1 MKKFLLIIIILTIF
15 YPFTVLAT
23 DTAKSS
29 IVMDIDSNRVL
40 YEKNANEKRLIAS
53 TTKIMTALLALESN
67 KMDNLVE
74 AKEEILKMYGTSIYL
89 SLHEKMKLRDLV
101 YGLMLRSGNDAA
113 IVIATYLSGSEEKFV
128 KKMNKKAKEIGMVNT
143 TFQNAHGLDEE
154 TKNYSTAHDMALLSS
169 YVYKNFKEYR
179 TITKTYKYQVQTD
192 EKSYLWYNRN
202 KLLKQY
208 EFCTGGK
215 NGYTPSAGKTLVT
228 TASKD
233 NLNLTIVTLKDSN
246 EYNTHKELY
255 ELMFN
260 KYKYYK
266 LVDKDNF
273 NIDNK
278 KLKDKVYIK
287 NSFTYPLTN
296 EEKEHIMIDTKVDT
310 SIKKGKVGYI
320 SIKLYNKEIGN
331 IKIYLKEK
339 KSQKK
344 KLFGFLNR

>member
-23 DTAKSS
+23 DTSKSS

-113 IVIATYLSGSEEKFV
+113 IVIATYLSGSEEEFV

-179 TITKTYKYQVQTD
+179 TITKTYKYQVQPE
-192 EKSYLWYNRN
+192 EKSYLWYNIN

-233 NLNLTIVTLKDSN
+233 NLNLTIVTLKDSD

-296 EEKEHIMIDTKVDT
+296 EEKEHIKIDTKVDT
-310 SIKKGKVGYI
+310 SIKKGKVGYM

-331 IKIYLKEK
+331 IKIYLKEAK
-339 KSQKK
+339 KDKK
-344 KLFGFLNR
+344 KLFSFLKN

>member
-1 MKKFLLIIIILTIF
+1 
-15 YPFTVLAT
+15 
-23 DTAKSS
+23 
-29 IVMDIDSNRVL
+29 MDIDSNRVL

-113 IVIATYLSGSEEKFV
+113 IVIATYLSGSEEEFV

-179 TITKTYKYQVQTD
+179 TITKTYKYQVQTE

-208 EFCTGGK
+208 PGVDGLKTGFTK
-215 NGYTPSAGKTLVT
+215 EAGYCIVT
-228 TASKD
+228 TCKKKDLRLIGVVMNEDKPQTRNEDMKGLLNFGFSKYQQ
-233 NLNLTIVTLKDSN
+233 VK
-246 EYNTHKELY
+246 LY
-255 ELMFN
+255 QKGE
-260 KYKYYK
+260 
-266 LVDKDNF
+266 V
-273 NIDNK
+273 
-278 KLKDKVYIK
+278 
-287 NSFTYPLTN
+287 
-296 EEKEHIMIDTKVDT
+296 IDTVKVKDMVEQKINVVSHKNLYYLSEKT
-310 SIKKGKVGYI
+310 NQEKFKKKIVFDSLQLPINQNKSIGKLI
-320 SIKLYNKEIGN
+320 LYNKDKAVASYPLYSEIN
-331 IKIYLKEK
+331 VK
-339 KSQKK
+339 KMSFLD
-344 KLFGFLNR
+344 KLLRVYKSLI

>member
-23 DTAKSS
+23 DTSKSS

-113 IVIATYLSGSEEKFV
+113 IVIATYLSGSEEEFV

-179 TITKTYKYQVQTD
+179 TITKTYKYQVQTE

-215 NGYTPSAGKTLVT
+215 MAIPLVLVKPS
-228 TASKD
+228 
-233 NLNLTIVTLKDSN
+233 N
-246 EYNTHKELY
+246 YC
-255 ELMFN
+255 
-260 KYKYYK
+260 
-266 LVDKDNF
+266 
-273 NIDNK
+273 
-278 KLKDKVYIK
+278 
-287 NSFTYPLTN
+287 
-296 EEKEHIMIDTKVDT
+296 
-310 SIKKGKVGYI
+310 
-320 SIKLYNKEIGN
+320 
-331 IKIYLKEK
+331 
-339 KSQKK
+339 
-344 KLFGFLNR
+344 

>member
-1 MKKFLLIIIILTIF
+1 
-15 YPFTVLAT
+15 
-23 DTAKSS
+23 
-29 IVMDIDSNRVL
+29 
-40 YEKNANEKRLIAS
+40 
-53 TTKIMTALLALESN
+53 
-67 KMDNLVE
+67 
-74 AKEEILKMYGTSIYL
+74 
-89 SLHEKMKLRDLV
+89 
-101 YGLMLRSGNDAA
+101 
-113 IVIATYLSGSEEKFV
+113 
-128 KKMNKKAKEIGMVNT
+128 
-143 TFQNAHGLDEE
+143 
-154 TKNYSTAHDMALLSS
+154 MALLSS

-179 TITKTYKYQVQTD
+179 TITKTYKYQVQTE

-233 NLNLTIVTLKDSN
+233 NLNLTIVTLKDSD

-331 IKIYLKEK
+331 IKIYLKRKKESEEK
-339 KSQKK
+339 ALWIPKS
-344 KLFGFLNR
+344 LAS